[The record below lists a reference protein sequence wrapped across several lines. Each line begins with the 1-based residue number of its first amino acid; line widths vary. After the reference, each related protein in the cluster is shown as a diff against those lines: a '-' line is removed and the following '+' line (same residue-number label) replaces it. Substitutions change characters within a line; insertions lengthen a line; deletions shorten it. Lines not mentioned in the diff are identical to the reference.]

1 MKHVLRGAFAIALLA
16 STATFANAA
25 ADLVPNGAFGSGGS
39 NPSLTGW
46 TSYGQVYAHKEGDY
60 SPFGG
65 TGGLGTFFASFGDSD
80 LEGGTLF
87 TTLATEIGKSY
98 TLSFD
103 YGSWGVTNP
112 QSLKVS
118 VSGALTKALN
128 QTITDSS
135 LTKSFASVFT
145 NYTFTFTAT
154 TTNSILKFIDDS
166 NDTFSADGLL
176 TNVSVKAVTAVPGP
190 EAGAGLGALALGG
203 MALYM
208 KRRRKDDTI
217 AA

>member
-1 MKHVLRGAFAIALLA
+1 VTG
-16 STATFANAA
+16 AA
-25 ADLVPNGAFGSGGS
+25 AAQDLVGNGAFTSSG
-39 NPSLTGW
+39 NPSLSGW

-60 SPFGG
+60 TSYGG
-65 TGGLGTFFASFGDSD
+65 TPGLGTFFASFGDSD

-87 TTLATEIGKSY
+87 TTLATEIGKTY

-118 VSGALTKALN
+118 VSGAVTKALSE
-128 QTITDSS
+128 TITDSS

-145 NYTFTFTAT
+145 TYTYTFTAT
-154 TTNSILKFIDDS
+154 TTSSVLKFIDDS
-166 NDTFSADGLL
+166 NETFSADGLL

-190 EAGAGLGALALGG
+190 EAGAGLGALAMGG
-203 MALYM
+203 AALWM
-208 KRRRKDDTI
+208 KRRRKDEKATV
-217 AA
+217 